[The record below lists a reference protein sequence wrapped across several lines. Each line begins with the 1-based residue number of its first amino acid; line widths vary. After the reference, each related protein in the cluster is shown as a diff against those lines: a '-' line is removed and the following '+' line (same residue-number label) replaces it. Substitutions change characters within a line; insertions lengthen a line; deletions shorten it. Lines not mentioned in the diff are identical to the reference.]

1 VCFGDTVIFKHVDS
15 DTFLSGTIRPS
26 GGTNGAFT
34 VEVTKNLSD
43 ILIFKVL
50 PFRSYERIGMPI
62 PFDSPV
68 KLLNT
73 YNNGYLTFEKIGT
86 TPPPKSTPPLMQS
99 PDWIR
104 SLLWLTIHTSSPS
117 RPTVQNH
124 LLFSV

>member
-1 VCFGDTVIFKHVDS
+1 MCFGDTVIFKHVDS
-15 DTFLSGTIRPS
+15 DTYLSGTIRPS
-26 GGTNGAFT
+26 EGINGAFT

-73 YNNGYLTFEKIGT
+73 FNNGYLTFEKIGT
-86 TPPPKSTPPLMQS
+86 TPKSKSMPLMTQRLT
-99 PDWIR
+99 WIR
-104 SLLWLTIHTSSPS
+104 
-117 RPTVQNH
+117 N
-124 LLFSV
+124 